1 MAKTWLITGT
11 TSGFG
16 AELAAAAL
24 RRGDNVAA
32 TGRRSERLHYLIDT
46 YGDRVRTIELDVT
59 DPEAARAA
67 VAATVAAFGRL
78 DVVVNNA
85 GYAVSGS
92 LEDMTDEDFR
102 AQLEANLFGT
112 VNVTKA
118 ALPVLR
124 AQRSG
129 HILQF
134 SSIGGRVGN
143 TPGLGP
149 YQTAK
154 FAVEGYSGVLAQE
167 VAHLGIKVTI
177 IEPGGFRTKWAVGA
191 GTATTP
197 ISADY
202 QQSVG
207 TWITRFADYSG
218 NEPGDP
224 ARAAQA
230 ILQIVDTD
238 KPPLRLL
245 LGSDAYQLVAEDSA
259 ARTAEAERWNELT
272 LSTDFP
278 R

>member
-16 AELAAAAL
+16 AELTTAAL
-24 RRGDNVAA
+24 QRGDNVAA
-32 TGRRSERLHYLIDT
+32 TGRRSERLHYLTDT
-46 YGDRVRTIELDVT
+46 YGDRVRIVELDVT

-67 VAATVAAFGRL
+67 VEATVAAFGLL

-85 GYAVSGS
+85 GYAVSGP

-102 AQLEANLFGT
+102 AQIEANLFGT
-112 VNVTKA
+112 INVTKA

-124 AQRSG
+124 TQRSG

-177 IEPGGFRTKWAVGA
+177 IEPGGFRTKWAAGA
-191 GTATTP
+191 ATATTQ
-197 ISADY
+197 ISEDY
-202 QQSVG
+202 QHSVG

-224 ARAAQA
+224 ARAAHA
-230 ILQIVDTD
+230 ILQLVDTD
-238 KPPLRLL
+238 NPPLRLL
-245 LGSDAYQLVAEDSA
+245 LGSDAYQLAAEDSD
-259 ARTAEAERWNELT
+259 ARTAEAEQWKELT
-272 LSTDFP
+272 LSTDFLG
-278 R
+278 